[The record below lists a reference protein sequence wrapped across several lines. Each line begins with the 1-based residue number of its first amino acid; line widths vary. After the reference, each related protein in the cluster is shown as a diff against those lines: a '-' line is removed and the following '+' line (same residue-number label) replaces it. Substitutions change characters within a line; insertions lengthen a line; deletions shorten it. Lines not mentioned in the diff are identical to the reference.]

1 MRILMSNDDGYSA
14 IGIKTMANALANA
27 GHEILVVAPSENRSG
42 FSHSLSI
49 RKPMRLYSKPNC
61 EGYDERVTVYALEA
75 TPADCIKFSCFHFK
89 EFKADMVVSG
99 INDGP
104 NLGIDTMY
112 SGTVGAGMEG
122 INHGIKAIAVSIA
135 TYETPVHFDTC
146 ARFVV
151 EKIEELY
158 NIDKLVLWNFNC
170 PDLEYD
176 KVKGV
181 MHTRIGR
188 LFYNDCYDK
197 SEVEGT
203 EAYSLG
209 GTPRINKDDHSGTDV
224 GAVFSGY
231 TSITPIMCD
240 RTCYTTLEELK

>member
-1 MRILMSNDDGYSA
+1 MKILISNDDGYKA
-14 IGIKTMANALANA
+14 IGIKTIANALAKE
-27 GHEILVVAPSENRSG
+27 GHEILVVAPNDNRSG

-49 RKPMRLYSKPNC
+49 RKPMRLYSMPNC
-61 EGYDERVTVYALEA
+61 DGYSENVAVYALEA
-75 TPADCIKFSCFHFK
+75 TPADCIKFACFHFK

-135 TYETPVHFDTC
+135 TYEKPIYFDTC

-158 NIDKLVLWNFNC
+158 NKDKLVLWNFNV
-170 PDLEYD
+170 PNLPYD
-176 KVKGV
+176 EVKGIKY
-181 MHTRIGR
+181 TKIGR
-188 LFYNDCYDK
+188 MFYEDCYDR
-197 SEVEGT
+197 SEVEGC

-209 GTPRINKDDHSGTDV
+209 GKPKLNQEDHTGTDV
-224 GAVFSGY
+224 GAVLTDY

-240 RTCYTTLEELK
+240 RTCYSTLEELK